1 MQRTVRGIL
10 TRSMAAVALVL
21 LYGLS
26 TLGISSFVMGTPK
39 AEAARG
45 GRGGGRGG
53 GRSGGRGR
61 GGGRG
66 SAGRRGGRGGFWW
79 GGPAIYSGYGYYD
92 DSCYWSPRRGRYV
105 CPYSYYPGYYR
116 YW

>member
-1 MQRTVRGIL
+1 MKRTVRGML

-26 TLGISSFVMGTPK
+26 TIGISSFVMGAPK

-66 SAGRRGGRGGFWW
+66 FRRSTRRARRLLVGRT
-79 GGPAIYSGYGYYD
+79 
-92 DSCYWSPRRGRYV
+92 CYL
-105 CPYSYYPGYYR
+105 
-116 YW
+116 

>member
-1 MQRTVRGIL
+1 MKRTVRGML

-26 TLGISSFVMGTPK
+26 TIGISSFVMGTPK
-39 AEAARG
+39 AEAGRG
-45 GRGGGRGG
+45 GRR
-53 GRSGGRGR
+53 GGRGR

-66 SAGRRGGRGGFWW
+66 FHGRRGGRGGFWW
-79 GGPAIYSGYGYYD
+79 GGPALYSGYYYD

-105 CPYSYYPGYYR
+105 CPYAYYPGYYR

>member
-1 MQRTVRGIL
+1 MKRSARGLL

-26 TLGISSFVMGTPK
+26 TVGVSGLLGTSK
-39 AEAARG
+39 AEAR

-53 GRSGGRGR
+53 LRGGLRGGVSGLRGGRR
-61 GGGRG
+61 GI
-66 SAGRRGGRGGFWW
+66 GRRGGLWW
-79 GGPAIYSGYGYYD
+79 GGPGLYSYGYN

-105 CPYSYYPGYYR
+105 CPYSYYPGYYNY

>member
-1 MQRTVRGIL
+1 MKRTVRGML

-26 TLGISSFVMGTPK
+26 TIGISSFVMGTPK

-53 GRSGGRGR
+53 GRAAAGAAVAAGDSAVARRARRLLVGRT
-61 GGGRG
+61 
-66 SAGRRGGRGGFWW
+66 
-79 GGPAIYSGYGYYD
+79 
-92 DSCYWSPRRGRYV
+92 CYL
-105 CPYSYYPGYYR
+105 
-116 YW
+116 